1 MWISKHKWNEIGNE
15 LDNLG
20 SRCTHNEIMIQRL
33 RERLSDAETTIEN
46 LTKAHNEIE
55 EEEEYL
61 SFPNGMYGNY
71 ETKKRTIKK
80 YNHTINTSTIP
91 NVTLEE
97 LAKLVIDGTPIER
110 DEKVDVK
117 MKYYGRKD

>member
-20 SRCTHNEIMIQRL
+20 SRCTHNEIMIQML
-33 RERLSDAETTIEN
+33 SERLSDAESTIKN

-71 ETKKRTIKK
+71 EVKKRTIKK

-97 LAKLVIDGTPIER
+97 LAKIVIDGTPIKR
-110 DEKVDVK
+110 TEKID
-117 MKYYGRKD
+117 MTTEFHGRV

>member
-1 MWISKHKWNEIGNE
+1 MWISKKKWNEIGNE
-15 LDNLG
+15 LDNL
-20 SRCTHNEIMIQRL
+20 SSLCAHNEIANQKL

-55 EEEEYL
+55 DEEDYL
-61 SFPNGMYGNY
+61 SFPDGMYGRY
-71 ETKKRTIKK
+71 EMKKRTIKK

-97 LAKLVIDGTPIER
+97 LAKLVIDGEPIKR
-110 DEKVDVK
+110 TEKID
-117 MKYYGRKD
+117 MTTEFHGRV